1 MYKKLYKELFKNIDY
16 SQAIPF
22 LNKYLHVHNI
32 HKIKK

>member
-22 LNKYLHVHNI
+22 LKKYLHVPLLI
-32 HKIKK
+32 YI